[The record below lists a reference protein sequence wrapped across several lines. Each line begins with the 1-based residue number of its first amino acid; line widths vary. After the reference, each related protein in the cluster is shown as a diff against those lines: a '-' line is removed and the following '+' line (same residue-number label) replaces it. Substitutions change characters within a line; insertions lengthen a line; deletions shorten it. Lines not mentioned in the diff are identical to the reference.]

1 MLLGGRKN
9 KKKRERGGRMTVND
23 KEREEVLYRWTLDR
37 DKAVQSCSN

>member
-23 KEREEVLYRWTLDR
+23 KEREGG
-37 DKAVQSCSN
+37 AVQMDPR